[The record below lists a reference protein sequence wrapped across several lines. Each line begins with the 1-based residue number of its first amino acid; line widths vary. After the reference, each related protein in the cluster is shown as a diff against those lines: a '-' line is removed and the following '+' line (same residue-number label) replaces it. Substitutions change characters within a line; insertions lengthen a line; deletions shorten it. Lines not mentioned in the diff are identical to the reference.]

1 MCRQYI
7 KYIDVDNK
15 KSYPKD
21 LINYI
26 EEIKDKVELGKY
38 GDFDV
43 LIPENIIDIV
53 NKNKILVYHCT
64 CCSDKRSFEENGIMI
79 PNKSPKLRKILIN
92 SCNADIQTIS
102 DEEKSH
108 RGNSIHFVFSY
119 KFINEC
125 IYLSPF
131 FEHIGGEIIE
141 KTYDYK
147 PTIGIP
153 YIVIFVIDLSELCC
167 TYNLIQR
174 MIKYYL
180 YDIPV
185 DCSGFIFEDVKNTQ
199 IIKIKNA
206 NKIMK
211 KLKEMN

>member
-21 LINYI
+21 LINYT

-53 NKNKILVYHCT
+53 SKNKILVYHCT

-79 PNKSPKLRKILIN
+79 PNKSPKLREILIN
-92 SCNADIQTIS
+92 SCKADIQTIS

-141 KTYDYK
+141 KTHNYE

-211 KLKEMN
+211 KLKEII